1 MDHCRKW
8 QHAIHADRWLGLP
21 LRSLI
26 FCRAR
31 AARCLSC
38 VVCRQQ
44 VLASILEQDRPISP
58 SNQDANALATSILED
73 RLAYVRNGLQI
84 TLKVEDFREHD
95 LEDLLNIDRV
105 GRRRENERRLHRLG
119 KAPSLRTDLPSL
131 GLTGRTVAR
140 RPRVHTVCACAAILR
155 AAHGKRPNQ
164 PAS

>member
-1 MDHCRKW
+1 MV
-8 QHAIHADRWLGLP
+8 
-21 LRSLI
+21 RSALTVPYI
-26 FCRAR
+26 LSGACCALSVV
-31 AARCLSC
+31 RCLLR

-44 VLASILEQDRPISP
+44 VLASIIEQDQPISP
-58 SNQDANALATSILED
+58 SNQDANALAASVLED

-84 TLKVEDFREHD
+84 TLKVEDFREHN

-131 GLTGRTVAR
+131 GRTGRTVAR
-140 RPRVHTVCACAAILR
+140 QGVHTVCACAAILR
-155 AAHGKRPNQ
+155 AGSHGERTNQ